1 LNGFDEF
8 GKNVDGITY
17 RDELAAILKKM
28 TETEYLARIEG
39 AINEIESIDYS
50 NSWSYEQVIHSIL
63 KIPHL
68 PIILFTEPRGNS
80 IFRSRINNDMTPY
93 YSISDIS
100 LPKEEFVLNF
110 ARANKPKQS
119 LFYGSENRPTSYM
132 EFAMHLAET
141 TPFNKVVSLTV
152 GRWEIQRNLIF
163 ALVFNPTMVRNNV
176 YNNTHGEFFDDFIS
190 KTPEELRKG
199 TIKLFEFIAEKY
211 ANQVEHNDIKTYL
224 ITCAYSNIIFSYG
237 QCDGIMYP
245 SVPRL
250 GDAFNVV
257 IKKNSIDEGV
267 LVLRNARM
275 DKFVAREQSNGKHE
289 FLNIASMDADKIGVG
304 KIEWSNKWEI
314 FS

>member
-1 LNGFDEF
+1 
-8 GKNVDGITY
+8 
-17 RDELAAILKKM
+17 M
-28 TETEYLARIEG
+28 TQTEYLSQIER

-50 NSWSYEQVIHSIL
+50 NSWSYEQVVHSIL

-68 PIILFTEPRGNS
+68 PIILFTEPRGNL
-80 IFRSRINNDMTPY
+80 IFRSRINNDITPFETV
-93 YSISDIS
+93 SDIS
-100 LPKEEFVLNF
+100 LPKEDFVLSF

-141 TPFNKVVSLTV
+141 TPFNKEVSLTV
-152 GRWEIQRNLIF
+152 GSWEIQRNLIF
-163 ALVFNPTMVRNNV
+163 ALVFNPTMVRNNI
-176 YNNTHGEFFDDFIS
+176 YNKTHGVYFDDFIS
-190 KTPEELRKG
+190 KAPEEFRIG
-199 TIKLFEFIAEKY
+199 IIKFFEFIAEKY
-211 ANQVEHNDIKTYL
+211 ANQVEQNDIKTYQ
-224 ITCAYSNIIFSYG
+224 ITCAYSNIIFAYG

-267 LVLRNARM
+267 LVLKNARM

-289 FLNIASMDADKIGVG
+289 FLNISSMDAINIETE

-314 FS
+314 SS